1 MSKNETAQCTNN
13 IEKIMA
19 ELGTPSLKAFA
30 GVFDLNPV
38 RFYSVAKQPK
48 EGVVYD
54 AKVFNWDAIERFI
67 TRRLDAEKGLA
78 TLEDVVKA
86 ALVVEEE
93 LKQSD
98 GRRSSNR
105 GEGSAYGEKIEVDG
119 KMVAKRRFANFEM
132 ENGQLVTLK
141 KDPEVYAIVL
151 QTASHTVLR
160 PVNSADPT
168 DFKGNDVKVI
178 SNGMLN
184 FKGTGPSAL
193 EASIKERLSGEY
205 AKKLADEAA
214 KAAAEAAAKVPA
226 DTEPVEANPAT
237 E

>member
-1 MSKNETAQCTNN
+1 MSNKKETAAQFTNN
-13 IEKIMA
+13 IEKIMS

-30 GVFDLNPV
+30 AVFDLNPV

-67 TRRLDAEKGLA
+67 ARRLDADKGLA

-86 ALVVEEE
+86 ALVKDEE
-93 LKQSD
+93 LKAND
-98 GRRSSNR
+98 GRRTTR
-105 GEGSAYGEKIEVDG
+105 GEGTGYGEKIEVDG

-141 KDPEVYAIVL
+141 KDAEVYAIVL

-193 EASIKERLSGEY
+193 EASIKERFSGEY

-214 KAAAEAAAKVPA
+214 KAAADAAAKVPA
-226 DTEPVEANPAT
+226 EAA

>member
-1 MSKNETAQCTNN
+1 MSNKKETAVQFTNN
-13 IEKIMA
+13 IEKIMS

-67 TRRLDAEKGLA
+67 ARRLDADKGLA

-86 ALVVEEE
+86 ALVKDEE
-93 LKQSD
+93 LKAND
-98 GRRSSNR
+98 GRRTTR
-105 GEGSAYGEKIEVDG
+105 GEGTGYGEKIEVDG

-141 KDPEVYAIVL
+141 KDAEVYAIVL

-193 EASIKERLSGEY
+193 EASIKERFSGEY

-214 KAAAEAAAKVPA
+214 KAAADAAAKVPA
-226 DTEPVEANPAT
+226 ESAE
-237 E
+237 